1 MSKVAEESDIGNG
14 TGFLQ
19 RLGWHAIE
27 LRLTNEDLETSIA
40 ASAVWFQIHPA
51 QPPYAPVPLALPA
64 RLRWSPKTDAGWD
77 FAVRGRALLEG
88 EQTKAAAQ
96 VGVDAAAKQM
106 ANEYYEP
113 LIVEQMAK
121 M

>member
-14 TGFLQ
+14 AGFLQ

-51 QPPYAPVPLALPA
+51 QPPYAP
-64 RLRWSPKTDAGWD
+64 KTDAGWD
-77 FAVRGRALLEG
+77 FADRGRALLEG